1 MNSDNETFAG
11 YYADQGI
18 EDKAD
23 HDFNPKEKPMN
34 KEWRPSNP
42 LKGVMV
48 IDHSFEHGK
57 YLGYEEGASAML
69 EALIK
74 WLFEPCTEHP
84 TDRREHTISKPH
96 KKFPEWYFTNR
107 RYCPDCMKQIKKELN
122 IQ

>member
-1 MNSDNETFAG
+1 MNSDNETFAD

-34 KEWRPSNP
+34 KEWRPQNP

-57 YLGYEEGASAML
+57 YLGYETGATAIL

-74 WLFEPCTEHP
+74 WLFEPCTEHRP
-84 TDRREHTISKPH
+84 QDPWKLAH
-96 KKFPEWYFTNR
+96 
-107 RYCPDCMKQIKKELN
+107 RYLCPQCMKSLKKMEAKDGA
-122 IQ
+122 I